1 MRIFIA
7 LACAS
12 LLAGPASADTRNFGV
27 SEFTKIRL
35 KAPVRVH
42 LSTGVAP
49 FARATGSQ
57 AALQNLAVR
66 VENGVLTVATNASAW
81 GGYPGKNSG
90 PVELFLGTHELDI
103 VSLIGAGTL
112 AIDKVKG
119 LDFQATVQGAG
130 GVSVGEIAVDQLT
143 LGVAGSGNI
152 AVAGRA
158 KSLDAAMRGSSSLE
172 ARDLTVKDMKL
183 VVDGGGSASATV
195 TNSVTVTG
203 AGSGEIAFAGNP
215 ACQLKLTGTGSIT
228 GCR

>member
-1 MRIFIA
+1 MRIFLGLF
-7 LACAS
+7 LAVS
-12 LLAGPASADTRNFGV
+12 LAAPAAAETRNFGV

-42 LSTGVAP
+42 LATGVAP

-57 AALQNLAVR
+57 AALQNIAVR
-66 VENGVLTVATNASAW
+66 VENGVLTVSTNASAW
-81 GGYPGKNSG
+81 GGFPGKAAG
-90 PVELFLGTHELDI
+90 PVELFLGTHELD
-103 VSLIGAGTL
+103 VASLTGAGTL
-112 AIDKVKG
+112 DIDRVKG

-130 GVSVGEIAVDQLT
+130 GVRVGDLAVDQVT

-158 KSLDAAMRGSSSLE
+158 KMLDAAMRGSSSIE
-172 ARDLTVKDMKL
+172 AQGLTVKDMKL

-195 TNSVTVTG
+195 TNSVIVTG

-215 ACQLKLTGTGSIT
+215 SCQLKLTGTGNIT
-228 GCR
+228 GCK